1 MKTFNPV
8 RKISILYFVTFIVVL
23 SLAFAVCAGNAD
35 AKPPQTRASAQKTQK
50 AEPSSP
56 FGSFFGTFHSSKE
69 TSVGKTATQSN
80 SGGNSQ
86 TKTVVITKDP
96 KASKPA
102 ASKPAWKPFDK
113 LFNGFGKKEENGNP
127 QKVKASGGK
136 GTASGGKIVSAPS
149 EKDSKEQNISRDKLP
164 KDIPADAVILS
175 DTEIPEE
182 AIIKDGDS
190 QVNKETKNEA
200 ATETASSEKKEK
212 TNLVLDQDDSILS
225 SINNE
230 VTTSANPE
238 AKDGS
243 EKPQETGL
251 GNWNETIPDLDYIET
266 CKTEPVL
273 NVSPQRLAPHSDDS
287 NAESGSPNRNSFR
300 SLSAAPGS
308 SRAKIG
314 SRIGRQVAIVKKED
328 QAELKV
334 YTYIPENL
342 LTGVKNQLEIEV
354 VNPSKAISE
363 KSTVE
368 IRIPLWMQV
377 LKMESEKG
385 TIKIAPGE
393 NSDDQN
399 CTWYIGDLEP
409 GVHEKM
415 ILQVVPQRKNA
426 ANIEV
431 SWSNLQISSN
441 QTIVSEEPE
450 IRTEIIG
457 PNCVL
462 EGGETKVSIQ
472 VTNTGNCAIKD
483 LNLICSA
490 EGCQSQKYFVPGI
503 PILNAGEKKE
513 VQLNIRPASR
523 EKVKLHVDAMIQNR
537 IFSQSD
543 LEITVNFTDIQIR
556 CENPGTCFVGM
567 RQKIPVEVF
576 NSGNVPIVGCRL
588 CVELPPQLEFAGETR
603 NSVEK
608 DPTSGLMTLNVLP
621 LQAGETQNFFLDL
634 KIKEEGDP
642 VIPLGILANSRTISE
657 AKIPLHIE
665 GVANVQMEL
674 NLPSGALTISEPGTY
689 EIRLVNTGSQ
699 KIDDGKLL
707 VFFSEGFEP
716 QATFNGGK
724 ILEGGIVMFNVPPL
738 VPGESQTFQIQAQ
751 VNDRGNYP
759 IRCQLQSEQYH
770 LDLLQQGT
778 AIFR

>member
-1 MKTFNPV
+1 MKTFDPV

-23 SLAFAVCAGNAD
+23 SLAFAVCAGSAD
-35 AKPPQTRASAQKTQK
+35 AKQPQTRTTTQKTQK

-69 TSVGKTATQSN
+69 ASAEKTPTQSK
-80 SGGNSQ
+80 SGGVRRS
-86 TKTVVITKDP
+86 KEVVIAKEQ
-96 KASKPA
+96 KAE
-102 ASKPAWKPFDK
+102 KPAWKPFDK
-113 LFNGFGKKEENGNP
+113 LFNGFGKKEETGNSP
-127 QKVKASGGK
+127 KVKTAGGK
-136 GTASGGKIVSAPS
+136 GAASEGKIVSAPS
-149 EKDSKEQNISRDKLP
+149 EKGAKEQKISRDNLP
-164 KDIPADAVILS
+164 KDIPEDAVILS
-175 DTEIPEE
+175 DTEIPED

-190 QVNKETKNEA
+190 SENAQSDKATKKSS
-200 ATETASSEKKEK
+200 ATETASDEKKENS
-212 TNLVLDQDDSILS
+212 NLKLEQDDSILS
-225 SINNE
+225 SINSE
-230 VTTSANPE
+230 VTSAVNPTE
-238 AKDGS
+238 KNGS
-243 EKPQETGL
+243 ENSQETGL
-251 GNWNETIPDLDYIET
+251 ENWNEAIPDLDYIET
-266 CKTEPVL
+266 SKIEPVL
-273 NVSPQRLAPHSDDS
+273 NVSPQRLSSPTEGTNTESSSS
-287 NAESGSPNRNSFR
+287 NHASYR

-308 SRAKIG
+308 SKAKIG
-314 SRIGRQVAIVKKED
+314 SRIGRHVVITKKED

-354 VNPSKAISE
+354 VNPSKTISE

-368 IRIPLWMQV
+368 VRIPLWMQV

-385 TIKIAPGE
+385 TIKIAPGD

-409 GVHEKM
+409 GAHEKM
-415 ILQVVPQRKNA
+415 LLQVVPQRKNA

-462 EGGETKVSIQ
+462 EGKETKVSIQ
-472 VTNTGNCAIKD
+472 VTNTGNCSVKD

-513 VQLNIRPASR
+513 VQLNVRPASR
-523 EKVKLHVDAMIQNR
+523 EKMKLHVDAMIQNR

-543 LEITVNFTDIQIR
+543 LEISVNFTDIQIR

-608 DPTSGLMTLNVLP
+608 DPASGLMTLNILP

-707 VFFSEGFEP
+707 VFFSDGFEP

-724 ILEGGIVMFNVPPL
+724 ILEGGIVIFNVPPL